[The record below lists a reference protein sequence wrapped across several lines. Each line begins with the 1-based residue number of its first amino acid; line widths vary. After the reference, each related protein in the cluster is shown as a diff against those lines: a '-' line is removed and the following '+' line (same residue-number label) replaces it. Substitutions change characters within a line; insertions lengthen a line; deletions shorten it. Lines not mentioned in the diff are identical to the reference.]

1 MDGGVLL
8 LAAGQSRRFGSQK
21 LMYPLRM
28 DSRRPA
34 QPMLGWTLEILRQVT
49 PNLLVVTDADQSN
62 LIEYLESQRVDY
74 VLNQQADQGLGTSL
88 ATGIQAVKDQWQ
100 FAMVALADMPFILPE
115 TYSTLLNQANPKAI
129 VVPEISLEDGKVKRG
144 NPVVFGRNF
153 FDELS
158 HLNQDFGGKE
168 IIREHQGAVIS
179 VALDDRGVL
188 QDVDLPEDVL
198 NLG

>member
-1 MDGGVLL
+1 
-8 LAAGQSRRFGSQK
+8 
-21 LMYPLRM
+21 
-28 DSRRPA
+28 
-34 QPMLGWTLEILRQVT
+34 
-49 PNLLVVTDADQSN
+49 
-62 LIEYLESQRVDY
+62 
-74 VLNQQADQGLGTSL
+74 
-88 ATGIQAVKDQWQ
+88 
-100 FAMVALADMPFILPE
+100 MVALADMPFILPE